1 MSPPRDQRVQA
12 KSPLQKAPR
21 TNPLRGFVQGRATG
35 GRPHASATRPI
46 TLAYSYLFP
55 PPTCSCRS
63 PPPFHRSLPLRTR
76 KFNCKFLCLLCCG
89 TVSGDFSRH
98 PFPAAPYRIRC
109 GQKSL
114 HHVLRDSPPYH
125 QCPPLSIIQE
135 RHGKRSGAGSAV
147 VPPRIV
153 AWSIRT
159 CVSLPLSAPPK
170 WHLATN
176 GPTRLLDKHLLFDR
190 LGRGLVA
197 AFHGIG
203 TPSAFPKPVPPPV
216 SFSGLILFRI
226 FCSSRSCL
234 FSSSHLW
241 PKCDPIRAWPSNSRR
256 SSALLSI
263 NPRRIRD
270 SHQPTQ
276 TSTQHQGISS

>member
-1 MSPPRDQRVQA
+1 MS
-12 KSPLQKAPR
+12 
-21 TNPLRGFVQGRATG
+21 T
-35 GRPHASATRPI
+35 
-46 TLAYSYLFP
+46 
-55 PPTCSCRS
+55 
-63 PPPFHRSLPLRTR
+63 PFHHPGTSR
-76 KFNCKFLCLLCCG
+76 K
-89 TVSGDFSRH
+89 TQ
-98 PFPAAPYRIRC
+98 RC
-109 GQKSL
+109 
-114 HHVLRDSPPYH
+114 R
-125 QCPPLSIIQE
+125 
-135 RHGKRSGAGSAV
+135 SAV

-241 PKCDPIRAWPSNSRR
+241 PKCDPMRAWPSNSRR

-270 SHQPTQ
+270 SHQPKQ
-276 TSTQHQGISS
+276 TSTQHQGISSQHTIPFTCLIYTKQQISSSPTRPPPPPQGPRPPPSAPESAR